1 MEMEGGTEVPLKNP
15 KKKERDQRETLQGLM
30 TLLRCFSK
38 AGAVIKLRAHTE
50 RNHVHLKLYCLVD
63 LRLITFLR

>member
-1 MEMEGGTEVPLKNP
+1 MEMEGGTEVPLENP

-38 AGAVIKLRAHTE
+38 AGAVIKLRASTDTQRE
-50 RNHVHLKLYCLVD
+50 
-63 LRLITFLR
+63 ITCT